1 LGGRKRKQPGQF
13 VDFSTE
19 PVKGPFAYFLELI
32 QIGIKV
38 SEIWAI
44 YDLSAVRALE
54 ASPFLLK
61 KNLFWVESKMK
72 QPAKFVDFR
81 YRACKRSIRLFPPNY
96 GKLVTK
102 VSKIGA
108 IYDLR
113 RRACKSPI
121 LT

>member
-1 LGGRKRKQPGQF
+1 MERTKPVKFADFRYRACKRSIHLFPPNYGKLVRKVSKLGQF
-13 VDFSTE
+13 TISV
-19 PVKGPFAYFLELI
+19 
-32 QIGIKV
+32 
-38 SEIWAI
+38 
-44 YDLSAVRALE
+44 E
-54 ASPFLLK
+54 ACKPPFLLK
-61 KNLFWVESKMK
+61 KDLIFGGNKMK

-96 GKLVTK
+96 GKLVRK